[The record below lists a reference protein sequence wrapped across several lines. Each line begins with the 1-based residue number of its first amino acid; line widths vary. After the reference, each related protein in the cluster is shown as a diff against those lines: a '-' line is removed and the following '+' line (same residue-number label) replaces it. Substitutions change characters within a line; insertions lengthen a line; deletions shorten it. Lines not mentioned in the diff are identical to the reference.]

1 MNLLPDPQ
9 REGPPVTRYAL
20 AVAATAAA
28 VVLSL
33 LLRPLI
39 HPSVLAPFL
48 LAVAIVALYG
58 GVGPGVV
65 ASLLSV
71 AALIYWFFPPLHAI
85 GIAASADT
93 ARALL
98 FLVVAAVITWIAD
111 TVRNQRWKAMQ
122 AAAVLRA
129 SQERLRLATEAL
141 AGFLYDW
148 DVIADQVEWIG
159 RTEEVL
165 GFSAHELSRESAW
178 WQNRIHPEDSVA
190 AAQARTAAL
199 NGETPNWEVEYR
211 VQHRDGH
218 YVDVVNRGHLVRD
231 AGGRVV
237 RVVGGISDV
246 TQRRRWERERDEA
259 GKSLL
264 ATDERFRLA
273 TQALAGFL
281 YDYDLTTGRVEHF
294 GGTGD
299 VLGFEMKDVPLN
311 PQWWIERIHP
321 DDVSSV
327 MQVANETFSARGGS
341 YQYEYRIR
349 HREGHWVHISD
360 RGRIIRGDS
369 GQPVRVL
376 GGVVDVSDR
385 KRGEAALC
393 EVTRRIDVALE
404 GSGIGIWE
412 LELTDGTF
420 ENGRVV
426 YSNAREQLG
435 YGRPT
440 SPPNLADGIDLI
452 HPLDRQWLPDAYRAL
467 LSGETDRIEFEQ
479 RLRHRDGSYRTMW
492 VRGVPVHD
500 DTGKITRVIGSR
512 VDITERKRIEA
523 VLQVSEER
531 FRLASEALAAFL
543 YEWDPITNHLEWFGG
558 MKEVLGFSLDEVSPD
573 LAWYQSRVH
582 PDDLAQAWQTAR
594 EALEG
599 EARGYTN
606 MYRFRHRD
614 GHYVHVA
621 DRSRIVRD
629 EAGRAIRVL
638 GGVSDISARLRLESE
653 RAELLLRERRARA
666 AAEDA
671 TRHRD
676 DVLAVVSHDLRNP
689 LAAISIC
696 ASAVAQSLDPSFEGA
711 HMLASIKHAAD
722 STERLIRDL
731 MDVASI
737 EAGRLAVDPH
747 AEAPASML
755 EQAAEMFAAM
765 ASARGVVLE
774 TRTTPDLPAVRA
786 DAERVLQGLANL
798 VTNSLRFTEPGG
810 HITLRA
816 EPDPAGVRF
825 AVEDTGSGIASE
837 DLAHVFDRFWQRQ
850 QGGGR
855 GSGLGLAIV
864 RGIVDAHGGQVRVES
879 TPGKGSRFSFTLPAA
894 N

>member
-1 MNLLPDPQ
+1 VNLLPDPQ
-9 REGPPVTRYAL
+9 REGPPALRYGL
-20 AVAATAAA
+20 AVVATAVA
-28 VVLSL
+28 VTLGL

-39 HPSVLAPFL
+39 HPSVLSPFL
-48 LAVAIVALYG
+48 LAVAVAALYG
-58 GVGPGVV
+58 GIGPGVV

-71 AALIYWFFPPLHAI
+71 AALSYWFFPPLHAL
-85 GIAASADT
+85 GIATSADT
-93 ARALL
+93 ARVLL
-98 FLVVAAVITWIAD
+98 FLVVAAVITWLAG
-111 TVRNQRWKAMQ
+111 TVRNHRWKTMQ

-129 SQERLRLATEAL
+129 SEERLRLATKAL

-165 GFSAHELSRESAW
+165 GFCAHELPGNSAW
-178 WQNRIHPEDSVA
+178 WQNRIHPEDAVA
-190 AAQARTAAL
+190 TAQARTAVL

-211 VQHRDGH
+211 VQHRDGR

-231 AGGRVV
+231 GGGRVV
-237 RVVGGISDV
+237 RVVGGISDI
-246 TQRRRWERERDEA
+246 TSRRRWERERNEA
-259 GKSLL
+259 GKALQ

-273 TQALAGFL
+273 TEALAGFL

-299 VLGFEMKDVPLN
+299 VLGFEMKDVPPN
-311 PQWWIERIHP
+311 PEWWIERIHP
-321 DDVSSV
+321 DEVSSV
-327 MQVANETFSARGGS
+327 MQVANETFSGRGGS

-349 HREGHWVHISD
+349 HRGGHWVHISD
-360 RGRIIRGDS
+360 RGRIIRDDS

-376 GGVVDVSDR
+376 GVVSDVSEQ
-385 KRGEAALC
+385 KRTEEALRRVTSRVDAALG
-393 EVTRRIDVALE
+393 VSD
-404 GSGIGIWE
+404 IGIWE
-412 LELTDGTF
+412 LELPDGIL
-420 ENGRVV
+420 EKGRVIFTNV
-426 YSNAREQLG
+426 WEQLG
-435 YGRPT
+435 YRHPEAGPDFE
-440 SPPNLADGIDLI
+440 SAINLS
-452 HPLDRQWLPDAYRAL
+452 HPDDRERQKECFRAYLA
-467 LSGETDRIEFEQ
+467 GETQHLEFEH
-479 RLRHRDGSYRTMW
+479 RLRHKNGSYRTVL
-492 VRGVPVHD
+492 VRGVAIREP
-500 DTGKITRVIGSR
+500 GKLVRVIGSR
-512 VDITERKRIEA
+512 VDITERKRSEQA
-523 VLQVSEER
+523 LRLSEER

-582 PDDLAQAWQTAR
+582 PDDLAQAWQSAR
-594 EALEG
+594 AALEG
-599 EARGYTN
+599 EARGYTT

-638 GGVSDISARLRLESE
+638 GGVSDISERIRLESE
-653 RAELLLRERRARA
+653 RAELLLRERGARA

-696 ASAVAQSLDPSFEGA
+696 ASAVAQSLEPPSESA
-711 HMLASIKHAAD
+711 QHMLASIKHAAD

-774 TRTTPDLPAVRA
+774 TRMTPDLPAVRA

-798 VTNSLRFTEPGG
+798 VTNALRFTEPGG

-816 EPDPAGVRF
+816 EPDPTGVRF

-850 QGGGR
+850 HGGER